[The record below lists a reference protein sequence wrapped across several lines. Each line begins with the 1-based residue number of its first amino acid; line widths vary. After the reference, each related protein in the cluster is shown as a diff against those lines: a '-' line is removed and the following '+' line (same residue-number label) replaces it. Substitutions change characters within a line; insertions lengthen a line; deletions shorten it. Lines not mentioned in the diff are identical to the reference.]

1 MRKLLYL
8 IGLIMFL
15 GACNNDVFVPRPS
28 DTPDIVEPDPDPDP
42 EPESDDSLRV
52 VGFKYDDASLKVSEN
67 ILTYQ
72 AETTFINNTNYR
84 GATILFDNYN
94 NSVVRIS
101 SNTYWVLPWVTEP
114 EYMIDI
120 PGIKDGI
127 PGFYGE
133 KAPFKIGSF
142 AIPYQYM
149 PGHKEYFDLPPHS
162 KVTAVV
168 TYNRRRVR
176 ATGILTYEMI
186 EFPETSRDS
195 AQIQVDVEFPV
206 YISVEWGEIKP
217 AE

>member
-1 MRKLLYL
+1 
-8 IGLIMFL
+8 MFL

-52 VGFKYDDASLKVSEN
+52 VGFKYNDASLKVSEN

-176 ATGILTYEMI
+176 ATGILTYGAPFVGSRQLDDGTLVSSPLEDMSPFLPRKEFEQEMI
-186 EFPETSRDS
+186 
-195 AQIQVDVEFPV
+195 IQPV
-206 YISVEWGEIKP
+206 Q
-217 AE
+217 AELSP